1 MELVD
6 MRAPAREAL
15 KVGDDKLYEQA
26 MYNILKADQKMAIV
40 QSTLEYGAQ
49 ESFVDEAGLRVFK
62 SSNKNS
68 AIPVFEAIAD
78 VPAPNAKDKVEYAT
92 TYLIAQRALNK
103 GTNKLDIGGLGLD
116 EAQLRQVLK
125 DVDADPAL
133 KAALEKVRKTYNAY
147 NEGLIK
153 FLAES
158 GKISKKAAADLL
170 KDGDYVPF
178 YRVQDD
184 GTAELVYGD
193 GTIVAIGDI
202 RNQPYLQELKGGE
215 NKILPLD
222 QSIYRNTLLLTDA
235 ALSNMAT
242 KETAYGLQALGKGKG
257 PVDPKT
263 GKATSRMVIR
273 KGKGHDSKN
282 VIRFH
287 QEPDPSDKDDDGYR
301 HVVVDTEG
309 TLAEGVPT
317 ALVVDSLAGAHLP
330 LPAFLKAAGYFSD
343 LLRAGVTRMPMY
355 IGNQLMRDPMS
366 ATFTAG
372 LNYGPFRAVAKA
384 GKEFWKMSS
393 GDISSSSKLIERG
406 LIQSNIFA
414 GDQTDISKI
423 ALQIASGKD
432 MSVLDKVFAFMDK
445 AALNADAA
453 TRILVYENAR
463 KNGLSDGQAQT
474 ATMESMNFYKRGRN
488 PIVQYGN
495 RLIPFLNAGIQGLNV
510 LAKAARG
517 NMPYEEQQQIKQKFF
532 KRAAFLFAVGLA
544 YAMAMEDDPY
554 YKNARPRDK
563 YTKLFLHLPGVEE
576 PIKLPTPF
584 EAGYFFSLAVATV
597 DAMRNE
603 VPRKEQWDALRG
615 MFIGSIPGASS
626 MGVPQII
633 RPMIE
638 VWANKNFYSG
648 SPIESA
654 RLEGMDVQHR
664 VNANTT
670 EFAKLLAKVI
680 PGLSPVQI
688 EHLSNGYLGQAPM
701 LIASAAN
708 KLLEP
713 TDTGEAPTKRLHETP
728 FVGQAFQ
735 KKFGGADTDYMYRLA
750 KEATEA
756 RTTFNTLRKQ
766 GKLEEAKEFMAEN
779 KAKIALSSAAGAY
792 REAAGRINSDV
803 ERTRSRKDLTGAE
816 KTARIEQLEKAKQD
830 LAARFAGRFERL
842 QSQR

>member
-1 MELVD
+1 
-6 MRAPAREAL
+6 
-15 KVGDDKLYEQA
+15 
-26 MYNILKADQKMAIV
+26 
-40 QSTLEYGAQ
+40 
-49 ESFVDEAGLRVFK
+49 
-62 SSNKNS
+62 
-68 AIPVFEAIAD
+68 
-78 VPAPNAKDKVEYAT
+78 
-92 TYLIAQRALNK
+92 
-103 GTNKLDIGGLGLD
+103 
-116 EAQLRQVLK
+116 
-125 DVDADPAL
+125 
-133 KAALEKVRKTYNAY
+133 
-147 NEGLIK
+147 
-153 FLAES
+153 
-158 GKISKKAAADLL
+158 
-170 KDGDYVPF
+170 
-178 YRVQDD
+178 
-184 GTAELVYGD
+184 
-193 GTIVAIGDI
+193 
-202 RNQPYLQELKGGE
+202 
-215 NKILPLD
+215 LD

-463 KNGLSDGQAQT
+463 KNGLSDGQAQI

-517 NMPYEEQQQIKQKFF
+517 NMPYDEAQQIKQKFY
-532 KRAAFLFAVGLA
+532 KRAVFLFAVGLA

-670 EFAKLLAKVI
+670 EFAKLLAKVV